1 MMLKNN
7 AIFFIISF
15 ININPCC
22 EVENINNYVNN
33 VKKENND
40 NDRDEKNINDS
51 VDKFVNGDVEDKNK
65 YNEVEIDN
73 KNKEYSQFD
82 LNRFIEA
89 QKNDYNIALN
99 EIKNGQKET
108 HWIWYIFPQ
117 IKDLGV
123 SEISKKYSIKTLEEG
138 LEYLRNDTLRRRL
151 IEITRALVEYYAK
164 DNVKKIEKIFIY
176 PDYMKLHSSMTL
188 FLYILGKYKNGELKS
203 VYDEFLYDG
212 DIIFSK
218 VLNIYFSG
226 QKDKK
231 TLEIIKKISTA
242 S

>member
-1 MMLKNN
+1 MVLKNN

-22 EVENINNYVNN
+22 EVENINNDVNN

-40 NDRDEKNINDS
+40 NDRDEKNINAS
-51 VDKFVNGDVEDKNK
+51 VDKFVNCDVEGRNTND
-65 YNEVEIDN
+65 
-73 KNKEYSQFD
+73 SQFD

-89 QKNDYNIALN
+89 QKNDYDIALN

-188 FLYILGKYKNGELKS
+188 FLYILEKYKNGELKS

-212 DIIFSK
+212 KIIFLE

-231 TLEIIKKISTA
+231 TLEIIKKISAA

>member
-22 EVENINNYVNN
+22 EVENINNDVNN

-51 VDKFVNGDVEDKNK
+51 VDKCVNGDVEGKNT
-65 YNEVEIDN
+65 ND
-73 KNKEYSQFD
+73 SQFD

-89 QKNDYNIALN
+89 QKNDYDIALN

-164 DNVKKIEKIFIY
+164 DKVKKIEKIFIY
-176 PDYMKLHSSMTL
+176 PDYIKLHSSMTL
-188 FLYILGKYKNGELKS
+188 FLYILEKYKNGELKS

-212 DIIFSK
+212 KIIFLE

-231 TLEIIKKISTA
+231 TLEIIKKISA
-242 S
+242 VS

>member
-22 EVENINNYVNN
+22 EVENINNDVNN

-40 NDRDEKNINDS
+40 NDRDEKNINAS
-51 VDKFVNGDVEDKNK
+51 VDKFVNGDVEGKNT
-65 YNEVEIDN
+65 ND
-73 KNKEYSQFD
+73 SQFD

-89 QKNDYNIALN
+89 QKNDYDIALN

-176 PDYMKLHSSMTL
+176 PDYIKLHSSMTL
-188 FLYILGKYKNGELKS
+188 FLYILEKYKNGELKS

-212 DIIFSK
+212 KIIFLE

-231 TLEIIKKISTA
+231 TLEIIKKISAA